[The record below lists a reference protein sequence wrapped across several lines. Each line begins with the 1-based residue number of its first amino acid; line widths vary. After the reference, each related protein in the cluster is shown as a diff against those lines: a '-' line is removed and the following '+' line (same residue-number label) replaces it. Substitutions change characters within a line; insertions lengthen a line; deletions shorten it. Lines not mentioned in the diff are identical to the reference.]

1 MIELDMKTSLTAA
14 QRRRQGKISRGWF
27 WLIALLWLPVGLVA
41 TAVVRGFGLPFE
53 PQAWLSLL
61 VIAPCGLPL
70 AFAWSA
76 IHGLGHARTA
86 GTVCGVLALATIVLS
101 LIAGLL
107 GPLGIA
113 VYAIVLSLPA
123 WILYA
128 VLCAYLRRNII

>member
-1 MIELDMKTSLTAA
+1 MKKLTAA
-14 QRRRQGKISRGWF
+14 RRRGKMSRGWF
-27 WLIALLWLPVGLVA
+27 WLIALLWLPIGIAV
-41 TAVVRGFGLPFE
+41 TAVVRGFGLPLE

-76 IHGLGHARTA
+76 IHGLGHARTGA
-86 GTVCGVLALATIVLS
+86 TVCGTLALATVVLS

-107 GPLGIA
+107 GPLAIA

-128 VLCAYLRRNII
+128 VLRVRRRKYIL